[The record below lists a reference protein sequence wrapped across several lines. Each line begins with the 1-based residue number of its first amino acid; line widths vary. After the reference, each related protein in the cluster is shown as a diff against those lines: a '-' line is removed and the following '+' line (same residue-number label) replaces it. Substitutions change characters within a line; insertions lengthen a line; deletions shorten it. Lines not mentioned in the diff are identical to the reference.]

1 MMQEAES
8 QFSTWL
14 WLRSK
19 ARQRRTF
26 NKVVRYSIPL
36 PAVHLRDELLRQS
49 IPSLSTNPFPQRNH
63 FGCHAV
69 LLFKPRRRLVDEKE
83 GVELQ
88 RGRIIG
94 LSPSVFPCREKQE
107 GTHLATQKSLP
118 VRVKSVLHSL
128 VIGSLESKA
137 QMQGVRG
144 GRRTDGDRSWKGT
157 THRLG
162 APKPC

>member
-1 MMQEAES
+1 MIQEAKS
-8 QFSTWL
+8 QFSNWL
-14 WLRSK
+14 QLQSK
-19 ARQRRTF
+19 SRQRRTF
-26 NKVVRYSIPL
+26 NKVVRHSIPL

-69 LLFKPRRRLVDEKE
+69 LLFEPRRRLVHEKE

-88 RGRIIG
+88 RGRSIS
-94 LSPSVFPCREKQE
+94 LSAKRFPMQRKQK
-107 GTHLATQKSLP
+107 GTHLATQESLP

-128 VIGSLESKA
+128 VIGSLESNV

-144 GRRTDGDRSWKGT
+144 GRGTGGDRS
-157 THRLG
+157 
-162 APKPC
+162 